1 MKLSKGAVSA
11 FKLIFIWGSFS
22 LLIFFMSKSHELSP
36 QLLLRAFVNMG
47 CVIALFQMA
56 GYLSL
61 KYLSK
66 NKYLDWSLGFL
77 AITLGTSIFR
87 TWFELLKIGTPIFDW
102 TTFIKEEEIEFYKMV
117 FFFFLVSLF
126 PFFLGSFYYARKR
139 NSELESN
146 LLKLELKQMEAELGM
161 LKNQL
166 SPHFLFNTLNNIY
179 SSTLL
184 QKKQAPEMI
193 LKLSDLFRYV
203 IYTIREKK
211 VSLESEVDQIK
222 NYISLFQYR
231 FPEKLNISM
240 QIEGNLNH
248 MLPPMLL
255 LPYVENAVKH
265 SNLDGENSEAFL
277 FISLLAGPDNL
288 VYTVKNSYEPR
299 QAIIYEG
306 GIGNTNIKN
315 RLILEYPE
323 KHQLFINKTESIYE
337 VILEIDMMS

>member
-1 MKLSKGAVSA
+1 MKISKGTVGILKILFTWA
-11 FKLIFIWGSFS
+11 SFS
-22 LLIFFMSKSHELSP
+22 LLIVFMTKSHDLSP
-36 QLLLRAFVNMG
+36 KLLLRAFVNMG
-47 CVIALFQMA
+47 CVIALFQIS

-61 KYLSK
+61 KFLSK
-66 NKYLDWSLGFL
+66 DKYLDWTLGFL
-77 AITLGTSIFR
+77 ASTFSVASFR
-87 TWFELLKIGTPIFDW
+87 TWFELQKIGTPIIDW
-102 TTFIKEEEIEFYKMV
+102 TNFIKDEDIQPYKMV
-117 FFFFLVSLF
+117 FFFFLVTLF

-203 IYTIREKK
+203 IYTIRDKK
-211 VSLESEVDQIK
+211 VSLESEVEQIK

-231 FPEKLNISM
+231 FPEKLAISLK
-240 QIEGNLNH
+240 IEGNLNH

-265 SNLDGENSEAFL
+265 CNLDGENPDAFL
-277 FISLLAGPDNL
+277 SISLVAGIDNL
-288 VYTVKNSYEPR
+288 VFHVKNSYEPM
-299 QAIIYEG
+299 QINKLEG
-306 GIGNTNIKN
+306 GIGNSNIKN
-315 RLILEYPE
+315 RLMLEYPD
-323 KHQLFINKTESIYE
+323 KHRLSIIKSETTYE
-337 VILEIDMMS
+337 VSLEIDMLS